1 MVYNLK
7 VVNIDKDI
15 IPVSSMFLAWNNDS
29 LNKSV
34 ADNISKILLTKQI
47 TKKKIIAPLLGFA
60 KKFLGFLFITI
71 TTL

>member
-1 MVYNLK
+1 
-7 VVNIDKDI
+7 
-15 IPVSSMFLAWNNDS
+15 MFLAWNNDS